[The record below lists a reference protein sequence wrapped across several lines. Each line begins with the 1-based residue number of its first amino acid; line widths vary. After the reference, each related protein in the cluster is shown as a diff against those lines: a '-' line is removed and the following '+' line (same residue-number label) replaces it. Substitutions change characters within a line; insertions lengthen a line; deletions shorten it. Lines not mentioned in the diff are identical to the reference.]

1 MSQTRT
7 TSASSA
13 QESLTPLGGVLVVD
27 LTASVAGQYAGRLLA
42 MNGADVV
49 LVEPPG
55 GAAMRRRG
63 RPVPEGGETF
73 LFRHLNQGKRSIT
86 VDRARPEHAAVLSDL
101 VSRADVVLREDHESD
116 WGFEPTRT
124 LVDCVVADAPRE
136 TDYGDWSFD
145 EMAHQALGGVMNMTG
160 AVDREPIYG
169 VGQRA
174 SYATGTTAYIS
185 IVSALHERRRSGLG
199 QRVDATVFQSVAAMG
214 QNLVSQFSYNGTAET
229 RARYPGFLAVVRC
242 ADAWVVMFVIRNWPT
257 ICEVFDLPELLTDP
271 RYSTSGD
278 RLARWP
284 EIVAVV
290 QEKATA
296 LRADDVVDACQRG
309 RVSAEKVV
317 SLEEL
322 VRSEQWQ
329 VRRVLGTAAGA
340 DGLTEQ
346 ATVRRVFDI
355 EGAVSE
361 IRAASPPLAPAGAG
375 DVMKEAVR

>member
-1 MSQTRT
+1 MSQIRT
-7 TSASSA
+7 TSASPA
-13 QESLTPLGGVLVVD
+13 QESRTPLDGVLAVD
-27 LTASVAGQYAGRLLA
+27 LTSSVAGQYAGRLLA

-49 LVEPPG
+49 LIEPPG
-55 GAAMRRRG
+55 GSAMRRRG

-73 LFRHLNQGKRSIT
+73 LFRHLNQGKRSVT
-86 VDRARPEHAAVLSDL
+86 LDPESAEHGSVLADL
-101 VSRADVVLREDHESD
+101 VLRADVVLRDDRADAGGLEFPE
-116 WGFEPTRT
+116 TV
-124 LVDCVVADAPRE
+124 VDCVFAEAPRG
-136 TDYGDWSFD
+136 TDLGGWSFD

-169 VGQRA
+169 IGERA

-185 IVSALHERRRSGLG
+185 IVSALHERRTSGIG
-199 QRVDATVFQSVAAMG
+199 QRVDTTVFQSVAAMG

-257 ICEVFDLPELLTDP
+257 LCEVFDLPELLTDP
-271 RYSTSGD
+271 RYLTSGD

-290 QEKATA
+290 QEKARA

-317 SLEEL
+317 GLDEL

-329 VRRVLGTAAGA
+329 VRRVLGTAAGVEGQTA
-340 DGLTEQ
+340 Q
-346 ATVRRVFDI
+346 AAVRRLFDI
-355 EGAVSE
+355 EGVDSE
-361 IRAASPPLAPAGAG
+361 IRTASPPLAPLGAG
-375 DVMKEAVR
+375 DVVKEVLR